1 MDIWKN
7 FCYNIHMNYKN
18 FTIYAA
24 ILMTAVISFF
34 IFEIHPAAAD
44 KPKLLA
50 LYVQDTSGRY
60 DKANLVFNP
69 GHSGVCY
76 IYRKESGG
84 EFSRIASVRSK
95 GGNTSY
101 TDRKLPKTGEYIYTV
116 RSKTTGKNG
125 DSISDYDHTGIST
138 IRGKSIVTADITNL
152 RSELKWSA
160 NENASGYTI
169 YRRID
174 SGKWKS
180 IATVGKNTTT
190 YTDVYS
196 KSFSKSAR
204 ENVLLNRIF
213 LDTSSHTI
221 AYTVRGLRSYS
232 EKSKRS
238 LSPYDSNGY
247 YNFGAPIIVDAKSA
261 SGGRIN
267 ILFTRIRHATKYLV
281 SSSKKLSNGRYEHR
295 IVATLGQADGDF
307 ISCSFK
313 PKKGYTYINVTAVAR
328 RNGKTIQEMSYDGFT
343 NSKRKYS
350 KKKILYIGDSITF
363 GTPYKSST
371 TIHRF
376 SYPYRIGELTN
387 AKYYNAAIPGATMAF
402 KEKDTS
408 SVHRYRIIT
417 DVVPK
422 ILKGTTPV
430 ANPGLLK
437 KNTNTFSD
445 FDTIVI
451 CAGTNDYT
459 DAVPIG
465 NSSSKNQSTYYGALN
480 SLMTDILKADNT
492 RVKKGKSHITVIMP
506 DLFYS
511 DRCGGAYTMKKS
523 RYSTKNSIGY
533 TLKNYNDAKNKILE
547 IYKNK
552 GLKVVDFKTS
562 SFVNQNNCPYSTADN
577 LHMTKYTYEKIGNAL
592 AETIIKYWK

>member
-1 MDIWKN
+1 MR
-7 FCYNIHMNYKN
+7 YKN
-18 FTIYAA
+18 FTITAA
-24 ILMTAVISFF
+24 VLLTVVFSFF

-44 KPKLLA
+44 KPKLIA
-50 LYVQDTSGRY
+50 LYVQNTSGKY
-60 DKANLVFNP
+60 DKAKLVFNP
-69 GHSGVCY
+69 GYSSVCY

-84 EFSRIASVRSK
+84 KFSKIASVRSS
-95 GGNTSY
+95 GSNTSY
-101 TDRKLPKTGEYIYTV
+101 TDRELPKTGEYIYTV
-116 RSKTTGKNG
+116 RSKVSSSNG
-125 DSISDYDHTGIST
+125 SSISDYDHTGIST

-160 NENASGYTI
+160 NENAEGYTI
-169 YRRID
+169 YRKID
-174 SGKWKS
+174 NGKWKS
-180 IATVGKNTTT
+180 IATVYKSQTA

-196 KSFSKSAR
+196 TSFSASDKK
-204 ENVLLNRIF
+204 NVLLNNTF

-221 AYTVRGLRSYS
+221 AYTVRGLKSDS
-232 EKSKRS
+232 DNSKRS

-247 YNFGAPIIVDAKSA
+247 FNFGAPIIVDAKSA
-261 SGGRIN
+261 GSGKIN
-267 ILFTRIRHATKYLV
+267 ILFTRINHATKYLI
-281 SSSKKLSNGRYEHR
+281 SSSKKLSNGTYSHR
-295 IVATLGQADGDF
+295 TVATLSQADADY
-307 ISCSFK
+307 ISCTFT
-313 PKKGYTYINVTAVAR
+313 PKIGYNYINVTAVAS
-328 RNGKTIQEMSYDGFT
+328 RNGKTIQEMSYYGFT
-343 NSKRKYS
+343 TAKRKYS

-562 SFVNQNNCPYSTADN
+562 SFVNQENCPYATADN